1 MTTDPSGANI
11 AMTRTVLLAIT
22 LSLAAIGQSQAQERL
37 TVLLEW
43 FVNPDH
49 APLVVAQELGLF
61 EEAGLEVEL
70 LPPSDPSIVPRAIA
84 SGQADIGIHYQPN
97 LYLDHA
103 AGVPLIRVGTLVETP
118 LNTVTVL
125 ADGPIESIAD
135 LAGKRIGYSVS
146 GFQDAMLG
154 RMLESA
160 GVGLDDV
167 ELINV
172 NFSLSP
178 SLIGGQVDATI
189 GGFRNFELT
198 QMRLE
203 GHEGRAFFPEEH
215 GVPVYDELI
224 FVTRPD
230 LADDDRLP
238 RFLQAVERGAIH
250 LTNHPEES
258 WKLFVRAY
266 PELDDK
272 LNRQA
277 WTDTLPR
284 FAKRPMALDRA
295 RYERFGA
302 FMVESGL
309 IEGTPEVD
317 TIAVELQ

>member
-1 MTTDPSGANI
+1 
-11 AMTRTVLLAIT
+11 MTRPILLAIA
-22 LSLAAIGQSQAQERL
+22 LSLAAIGQSHAQERL

-70 LPPSDPSIVPRAIA
+70 LPPSDPSIVPRAVA

-125 ADGPIESIAD
+125 ADGPIESITD

-160 GVGLDDV
+160 GVGLEDV

-178 SLIGGQVDATI
+178 SLIGGQVDATV

-198 QMRLE
+198 QMRIE

-250 LTNHPEES
+250 LTNHPEKS
-258 WKLFVRAY
+258 WKLFIRAY
-266 PELDDK
+266 PDLDDA

-277 WTDTLPR
+277 WIDTLPR

-295 RYERFGA
+295 RYRRFGA

-309 IEGTPEVD
+309 IEAAPTVD

>member
-1 MTTDPSGANI
+1 
-11 AMTRTVLLAIT
+11 MTRPILLAIA
-22 LSLAAIGQSQAQERL
+22 LSLAATGQSHAQERL

-160 GVGLDDV
+160 GVALEDV

-258 WKLFVRAY
+258 WKLFIRAY
-266 PELDDK
+266 PDLDDA

-277 WTDTLPR
+277 WVDTLPR
-284 FAKRPMALDRA
+284 FAKRPMALDRT
-295 RYERFGA
+295 RYRRFGA

-309 IEGTPEVD
+309 IEAAPEVD

>member
-1 MTTDPSGANI
+1 
-11 AMTRTVLLAIT
+11 MTRPILLAIA
-22 LSLAAIGQSQAQERL
+22 LSLAAIGQSKAQERL

-61 EEAGLEVEL
+61 EEAGLDVEL

-198 QMRLE
+198 QMRIE

-258 WKLFVRAY
+258 WKLFIRAY
-266 PELDDK
+266 PDLDDA

-277 WTDTLPR
+277 WIDTLPR
-284 FAKRPMALDRA
+284 FAKRPMALDRT
-295 RYERFGA
+295 RYQRFGA

-309 IEGTPEVD
+309 IEAAPEVD

>member
-1 MTTDPSGANI
+1 MTTEPSGANTI
-11 AMTRTVLLAIT
+11 MTRPILLAIA

-125 ADGPIESIAD
+125 ADGPIDSIAD

-146 GFQDAMLG
+146 GFQDAILG
-154 RMLESA
+154 RMLGSV
-160 GVGLDDV
+160 GVALEDV

-198 QMRLE
+198 QMRIE

-258 WKLFVRAY
+258 WKLFIRAY
-266 PELDDK
+266 PDLDDA

-277 WTDTLPR
+277 WIDTLPR
-284 FAKRPMALDRA
+284 FAKRPMALDRT
-295 RYERFGA
+295 RYRRFGA

-309 IEGTPEVD
+309 IEAAPEVD

>member
-1 MTTDPSGANI
+1 MTTEPSGANT
-11 AMTRTVLLAIT
+11 AMTRPILLAIA
-22 LSLAAIGQSQAQERL
+22 LSLAATGQSHAQKRL

-160 GVGLDDV
+160 GVALEDV

-258 WKLFVRAY
+258 WKLFIRAY
-266 PELDDK
+266 PDLDDA

-277 WTDTLPR
+277 WVDTLPR
-284 FAKRPMALDRA
+284 FAKRPMALDRT
-295 RYERFGA
+295 RYRRFGA

-309 IEGTPEVD
+309 IEAAPEVD